1 MSEFA
6 FEPVHGLPENLPP
19 GEALRWQ
26 GAPHW
31 RVLARRAFYV
41 RTVAFYF
48 VLLMLLRLAV
58 LIAEGIGLRD
68 AALWSLWMVALA
80 LLAVGILTLLA
91 WLYSRSTVYSITDR
105 RVVIRFG
112 VALPMAVNIPFK
124 SIESAGLRTY
134 PDGSGDIPLVL
145 NAEQK
150 VSYLIM
156 WPNVRPWR
164 FSNPQPMLRGIPD
177 AANVAEILAE
187 ALRSAS
193 AEMADETESAPGS
206 APESAP
212 ESVPES
218 IQGAPQEARQRETN
232 TAMSDASLAPS
243 PAKAGGQ

>member
-1 MSEFA
+1 VSEFA

-48 VLLMLLRLAV
+48 GLLILLRLVLLLTGGVSLQEAV
-58 LIAEGIGLRD
+58 LSI
-68 AALWSLWMVALA
+68 LWLA
-80 LLAVGILTLLA
+80 TLAVLAIGILTLLA

-124 SIESAGLRTY
+124 IIESAGLRTY

-145 NAEQK
+145 GAGQK
-150 VSYLIM
+150 VNYLIM

-164 FSNPQPMLRGIPD
+164 FTNAQPMLRGILD
-177 AANVAEILAE
+177 AKDVAEILAE
-187 ALRSAS
+187 ALRSAT
-193 AEMADETESAPGS
+193 AEMAEDDDPATESEADKPDQT
-206 APESAP
+206 PELA
-212 ESVPES
+212 
-218 IQGAPQEARQRETN
+218 
-232 TAMSDASLAPS
+232 TAA
-243 PAKAGGQ
+243 AKAGGQ